1 MGDEAGLKD
10 IHEALKGRLDYYELR
25 LYLTAFR
32 LYRPRR

>member
-10 IHEALKGRLDYYELR
+10 IHEALKGRIDYYELR

-32 LYRPRR
+32 LRQTHR